1 MTPEEYEVAYC
12 KGKRQ
17 AMEFFSDWL
26 RDHIRVAKRS
36 SEDGM
41 DPKKV
46 LEGTLEFMGNIADK
60 MEAKLATE
68 PTLIS
73 KEISEKQ

>member
-26 RDHIRVAKRS
+26 RDHMRVARRGL
-36 SEDGM
+36 EDGM
-41 DPKKV
+41 EPKKV
-46 LEGTLEFMGNIADK
+46 LEWTLEFMSNIADS
-60 MEAKLATE
+60 MEEKLSKD
-68 PTLIS
+68 PKLIS
-73 KEISEKQ
+73 RE

>member
-26 RDHIRVAKRS
+26 RDHMRVARRGL
-36 SEDGM
+36 EDGM
-41 DPKKV
+41 EPKKV
-46 LEGTLEFMGNIADK
+46 LEGTLEFMSNIADK
-60 MEAKLATE
+60 MDEKLSKD
-68 PTLIS
+68 PKLIS
-73 KEISEKQ
+73 RE

>member
-26 RDHIRVAKRS
+26 RDHIRVARRS

-41 DPKKV
+41 DPKNV
-46 LEGTLEFMGNIADK
+46 LEGTLEFMANIADK

-73 KEISEKQ
+73 KEISEK

>member
-1 MTPEEYEVAYC
+1 MTPEEYEIAFC

-26 RDHIRVAKRS
+26 RDHMRIAKRS
-36 SEDGM
+36 LDDGL

-46 LEGTLEFMGNIADK
+46 LDGTLEFMGNIADN
-60 MEAKLATE
+60 MEAKLAKN
-68 PTLIS
+68 PKLIS
-73 KEISEKQ
+73 SEIGQ